1 MNVTGNLS
9 GQKFEQAPEIAEFF
23 AEGEIEPGSAK
34 ARIRYLGDTAVGPE
48 LYFKRD
54 MPSEPAVCLVG
65 VSIYALSAAFDTVKN

>member
-54 MPSEPAVCLVG
+54 VPNRHAV
-65 VSIYALSAAFDTVKN
+65 

>member
-54 MPSEPAVCLVG
+54 VPNRHAVWASS
-65 VSIYALSAAFDTVKN
+65 VSCGGIYLRVIGSF